1 MSVRN
6 IHIGKIFFFFFLLSV
21 FSACDDDSEEDYYM
35 DGSSYIDDSPYITF
49 PNNLHV
55 FLIGLDGW
63 GGYSMP
69 YINMPNVAELMS
81 LGSYT
86 FKKKSVLPSSS
97 GPNWASLFMGVG
109 VAEHGYTKWNSFTP
123 DFQPKEIGP
132 NGISP
137 TICTLLKEQVP
148 ESKIGIFYDWE
159 GIKYYV
165 DTLAVDV
172 CKQCSLYSIS
182 SGRNQ
187 LTQEACEYIIR
198 EKPTFCSIIYPEPD
212 NTGHSLNFFSDAY
225 YEKCNEIDIYIGQL
239 INSIKEAGIY
249 NTSVIILTSDHGG
262 FENNHGGKTP
272 YETETPF
279 IICGSHV
286 KKLGLFNQ
294 PIFQY
299 DVAGIIAYIFNLEKP
314 KSWIGRRC
322 GWLFE

>member
-1 MSVRN
+1 MSKKN
-6 IHIGKIFFFFFLLSV
+6 KYIGKVSQSIFLFSFFFFVICL
-21 FSACDDDSEEDYYM
+21 SACSDDTEEIEYIE
-35 DGSSYIDDSPYITF
+35 YIDDSPYVTF
-49 PNNLHV
+49 PSDLHV

-63 GGYSMP
+63 GGFSMP
-69 YINMPNVAELMS
+69 YVNMPNVAELMS

-86 FKKKSVLPSSS
+86 FKKISVLPSSS

-109 VAEHGYTKWNSFTP
+109 VEEHGYTQWDSYTP

-137 TICTLLKEQVP
+137 TICTILREQIP

-165 DTLAVDV
+165 DILAVDV
-172 CKQCSLYSIS
+172 CKQYSLAN
-182 SGRNQ
+182 GNQ
-187 LTQEACEYIIR
+187 LTQEACKYIIH
-198 EKPTFCSIIYPEPD
+198 EKPTFCSVIFPEPD
-212 NTGHSLNFFSDAY
+212 NTGHLIGFFSDAY
-225 YEKCNEIDIYIGQL
+225 IEKCNEIDIYIGQL

-249 NTSVIILTSDHGG
+249 NTSIIIVTSDHGG
-262 FENNHGGKTP
+262 FLNGHGGSTS

-286 KKLGLFNQ
+286 KKLGLFDQ
-294 PIFQY
+294 PMYQY
-299 DVAGIIAYIFNLEKP
+299 DVAGLIAYIFNLEKP
-314 KSWIGRRC
+314 QSWKGHRC

>member
-1 MSVRN
+1 MKKK
-6 IHIGKIFFFFFLLSV
+6 IHKCYLFLFIV
-21 FSACDDDSEEDYYM
+21 FYCFSFTIIIYGCSSDDDIEE
-35 DGSSYIDDSPYITF
+35 YIDDSPYITF
-49 PNNLHV
+49 PSDLHV

-63 GGYSMP
+63 SGDSMP

-109 VAEHGYTKWNSFTP
+109 VSQHGYTQWNSFEP
-123 DFQPKEIGP
+123 DFTPQEIGP

-137 TICTLLKEQVP
+137 TICTILRQQRPDSE
-148 ESKIGIFYDWE
+148 IGIFYDWE

-172 CKQCSLYSIS
+172 CKQYSFYTRS
-182 SGRNQ
+182 SDSNL
-187 LTQEACEYIIR
+187 LTQEACKYIIR
-198 EKPTFCSIIYPEPD
+198 EKPTFCSVIFPEPD
-212 NTGHSLNFFSDAY
+212 ETGHLIGFFSDAY
-225 YEKCNEIDIYIGQL
+225 IEKCNEIDIYIGQL

-249 NTSVIILTSDHGG
+249 NTSIIILTSDHGG
-262 FENNHGGKTP
+262 LENGHGGNTP

-286 KKLGLFNQ
+286 KKLGLFDQ
-294 PIFQY
+294 PMFQY
-299 DVAGIIAYIFNLEKP
+299 DVAGLIAYIFNLEKP
-314 KSWIGRRC
+314 QSWKGHRC